1 MKTLAKTTFNL
12 ISSLLTLLC
21 MDRHLHYAEREN
33 VEAKDWRPWVILGL
47 LAVVITLA
55 LLSY

>member
-1 MKTLAKTTFNL
+1 
-12 ISSLLTLLC
+12 

-33 VEAKDWRPWVILGL
+33 MEAKDWRPWVILGL
-47 LAVVITLA
+47 LAVVITFA